1 MGRPDADVP
10 PDLMAFRAAAGDDVR
25 IVPRRQRCEDVHGV
39 VKAGFEA
46 EAVVV
51 GRRGQ
56 RDVRIF
62 GLDGLVDLRDED
74 VVDFLL
80 DARVVRIRAFA
91 WRVNGDDVETT
102 EHVFVAQAF
111 QCFNRQAERLRV
123 AAFGAAVDT
132 VEIDFIFGELVYELV
147 ENLIVALLAD
157 VFAPN
162 LADMVAEIGGG
173 VQRRLVRQDEIENA
187 ERQRQRRDRLAVRKY
202 LDIGMIDAGLR
213 VFWRLEAEPEG
224 DGFMW
229 GDFRGLLEIE
239 NRIGPPAL
247 VVGGVWRLLAFHMAD
262 DGDADGVGRQR
273 IIAVGQRPDGDGRR
287 RLTGADSDDLD
298 AFIFIL
304 SHF

>member
-25 IVPRRQRCEDVHGV
+25 IVPRRQRCENVHGV

-62 GLDGLVDLRDED
+62 GLDGLVDLRDNRESICRIFVIAID
-74 VVDFLL
+74 ICIFQQVFLL
-80 DARVVRIRAFA
+80 EDGGPVVEHVEDMVDLLLDTRVVRISAFA
-91 WRVNGDDVETT
+91 GRVDRDDVEAT
-102 EHVFVAQAF
+102 EHVLVAQAF

-132 VEIDFIFGELVYELV
+132 VEIDFIFGELVNELV

-173 VQRRLVRQDEIENA
+173 VQR
-187 ERQRQRRDRLAVRKY
+187 
-202 LDIGMIDAGLR
+202 
-213 VFWRLEAEPEG
+213 
-224 DGFMW
+224 
-229 GDFRGLLEIE
+229 
-239 NRIGPPAL
+239 
-247 VVGGVWRLLAFHMAD
+247 
-262 DGDADGVGRQR
+262 
-273 IIAVGQRPDGDGRR
+273 
-287 RLTGADSDDLD
+287 
-298 AFIFIL
+298 
-304 SHF
+304 